1 MRARARNYKGFGR
14 VQARKDLGA
23 EVRPRVCVGGEEL
36 RSVCVCVSMF
46 GSAERK
52 GAGLTFGKCAGSSGK

>member
-36 RSVCVCVSMF
+36 RSVCVCLDVWVCGEEGSGTYLREMRRDF
-46 GSAERK
+46 G
-52 GAGLTFGKCAGSSGK
+52 